1 MSGSFGQS
9 NSNMYNLS
17 KLGHKNLAT
26 ITYLVHIC
34 TYLLKCLAKL
44 GSSFSY
50 YFILHTITS
59 YFRQMCSFSIWRIS
73 FEKNN
78 IRDNEK
84 LLMFTLECK
93 FQLMLV
99 CMNSLTQNAKTAP
112 FLYTLARGWVSLD
125 TL

>member
-1 MSGSFGQS
+1 MED
-9 NSNMYNLS
+9 M
-17 KLGHKNLAT
+17 
-26 ITYLVHIC
+26 
-34 TYLLKCLAKL
+34 
-44 GSSFSY
+44 
-50 YFILHTITS
+50 IL
-59 YFRQMCSFSIWRIS
+59 
-73 FEKNN
+73 KNN

-125 TL
+125 TLCFFANLD